1 MMLSSEL
8 LKGKTALITG
18 SNRGIGKA
26 IVKAFASNG
35 ANIIAC
41 ARIETDEFNT
51 FLQDIALEYK
61 VDTTAVYFDLAIE
74 DQIKKALKPI
84 LSNKTKI
91 DILVNNA
98 GVHYGGFLQMTSL
111 QKIREVFEI
120 NFFSQLFVI
129 QQISKLMIRQKS
141 GSIINMASMSG
152 IDSFAG
158 YTAYGSSK
166 AAFIHSTLVLAK
178 ELSPFNI
185 RINAIAPGFIDT
197 DMSRDIDPKA
207 LGTNMSEMGITKLAS
222 PRTVSDIALFLGSDL
237 SQNIS
242 GQVFKL
248 TSGKYTK
255 IND

>member
-1 MMLSSEL
+1 MSSSDL

-26 IVKAFASNG
+26 IVEAFASNG

-41 ARIETDEFNT
+41 ARKETDEFKI
-51 FLQDIALEYK
+51 FLNDIATEFEVETFGL
-61 VDTTAVYFDLAIE
+61 YFDLAFE
-74 DQIKKALKPI
+74 DHIKLALKPI

-141 GSIINMASMSG
+141 GSIINLASMSG

-158 YTAYGSSK
+158 YSAYGSSK

-178 ELSPFNI
+178 ELSSFNI

-197 DMSRDIDPKA
+197 DMSRGIDSKA
-207 LGTNMSEMGITKLAS
+207 LETTMSEMGITQLAS
-222 PRTVSDIALFLGSDL
+222 PGTVSDVALFLASDL

-242 GQVFKL
+242 GQVYKV
-248 TSGKYTK
+248 TDNKYTK

>member
-1 MMLSSEL
+1 MSSSEL

-26 IVKAFASNG
+26 LVEAFASNG

-41 ARIETDEFNT
+41 ARKETDEFKT
-51 FLQDIALEYK
+51 FLKDIATEFEVETFAL
-61 VDTTAVYFDLAIE
+61 YFDLAFE
-74 DQIKKALKPI
+74 DQIKKGLKPI
-84 LSNKTKI
+84 LSNRTKI

-111 QKIREVFEI
+111 QKIKEVFEI

-141 GSIINMASMSG
+141 GSIINIASMSG

-158 YTAYGSSK
+158 YSAYGSSK

-197 DMSRDIDPKA
+197 DMSKGIDSKA
-207 LGTNMSEMGITKLAS
+207 LETTMSEMGITQLAS
-222 PRTVSDIALFLGSDL
+222 PLIVSDAALFLASDL
-237 SQNIS
+237 SLNIS
-242 GQVFKL
+242 GQVYKV
-248 TSGKYTK
+248 TDDKYTK